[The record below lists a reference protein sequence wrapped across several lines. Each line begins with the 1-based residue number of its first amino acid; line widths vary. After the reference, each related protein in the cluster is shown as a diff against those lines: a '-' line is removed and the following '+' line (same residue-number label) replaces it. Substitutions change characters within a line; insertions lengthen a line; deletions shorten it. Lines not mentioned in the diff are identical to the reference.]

1 MIEKNS
7 KYYPQKL
14 LQYKGM
20 PKLIYYQGNVELLNT
35 TCFSVVGTRHITE
48 YGKLE
53 CKYFT
58 RELTNLGITIVSGMA
73 IGTDSIAHEECIN
86 NGGNTIAV
94 LGCGWN
100 KIDDRSKRILE
111 LIINSGGLI
120 ISEYMPDIEAKPKNF
135 PHRNRIICGLSEG
148 ILAIEATEKSGTGTS
163 MRWAKKLNI
172 PRFAC
177 PGRLDSKYGH
187 GVNKFIKEG
196 AIITTDIKDIIK
208 ELPYLINEK
217 TPLNNNNIF
226 NDNDTNTKI
235 LECLDEIKSI
245 TEIEKETGLGRNQ
258 LLPLL
263 MELELKGK
271 VFNVYG
277 AGYKRKA

>member
-1 MIEKNS
+1 
-7 KYYPQKL
+7 
-14 LQYKGM
+14 M
-20 PKLIYYQGNVELLNT
+20 PKLIYYLGNVELLNS
-35 TCFSVVGTRHITE
+35 TCFSIVGTRHITD

-73 IGTDSIAHEECIN
+73 IGTDSVAHEECIN
-86 NGGNTIAV
+86 NDGNTIAV

-100 KIDDRSKRILE
+100 KIDNRAKRILE

-163 MRWAKKLNI
+163 MRWAKKLSI

-187 GVNKFIKEG
+187 GVNKFIKDG
-196 AIITTDIKDIIK
+196 ANMATDIKDILK
-208 ELPYLINEK
+208 ELPYLTNKK
-217 TPLNNNNIF
+217 TPSKNCNIF
-226 NDNDTNTKI
+226 DDNDINSKI
-235 LECLDEIKSI
+235 LECLDSIKSI
-245 TEIEKETGLGRNQ
+245 TEIEKETGLTRNQ

-271 VFNVYG
+271 VFNLYG
-277 AGYKRKA
+277 AGYKRNS

>member
-1 MIEKNS
+1 MPS
-7 KYYPQKL
+7 L
-14 LQYKGM
+14 LYA
-20 PKLIYYQGNVELLNT
+20 IGNVELLDT
-35 TCFSVVGTRHITE
+35 TCFSIVGTRHITE
-48 YGKLE
+48 YGRLE
-53 CKYFT
+53 CKYFS
-58 RELTNLGITIVSGMA
+58 RELTKLGITIVSGMA
-73 IGTDSIAHEECIN
+73 IGTDTVAHNECID
-86 NGGNTIAV
+86 NGGSTIAV
-94 LGCGWN
+94 LGCGLNKVDNKAKEIFN
-100 KIDDRSKRILE
+100 KILKC
-111 LIINSGGLI
+111 GGLV
-120 ISEYMPDIEAKPKNF
+120 ISEYSPNEEVKSRNF

-148 ILAIEATEKSGTGTS
+148 VLAIEATEKSGTGTS

-217 TPLNNNNIF
+217 SPLKNNNIF
-226 NDNDTNTKI
+226 NDNDINTKI
-235 LECLDEIKSI
+235 LECLDGIKSL
-245 TEIEKETGLGRNQ
+245 TEIEKETALGRNQ

-277 AGYKRKA
+277 AGYKRKV

>member
-1 MIEKNS
+1 
-7 KYYPQKL
+7 
-14 LQYKGM
+14 M
-20 PKLIYYQGNVELLNT
+20 PKLLYYIGNVELLNS
-35 TCFSVVGTRHITE
+35 TCFSIVGTRHITE

-100 KIDDRSKRILE
+100 KIYDRSKRILE

-148 ILAIEATEKSGTGTS
+148 VLAIEATEKSGTGTS
-163 MRWAKKLNI
+163 MRWAKKLSV

-196 AIITTDIKDIIK
+196 AIITTDITLTTFLICTAVSLVLGIGTALVYSFKNRCTQSFAVTLAM
-208 ELPYLINEK
+208 LPAIVQIVIMLVNG
-217 TPLNNNNIF
+217 NI
-226 NDNDTNTKI
+226 
-235 LECLDEIKSI
+235 
-245 TEIEKETGLGRNQ
+245 
-258 LLPLL
+258 
-263 MELELKGK
+263 
-271 VFNVYG
+271 G
-277 AGYKRKA
+277 AGVAVAGLRRRKRA